1 MRKNAHMAYT
11 FASRRDKSAAPAAK
25 LTELPRTLF
34 FRDLP
39 AELWDGLLVNIFDVS
54 ATAPQTLFN
63 LACVDTWLA
72 QHLRNTDTDGLWQT
86 LWNVYSSQVTYCATV
101 RKQKK
106 LEKEMQKAHKQMPKV
121 SQPAREIL
129 RLAGFRGCIF
139 CGSGHDHIFWR
150 LLVHCCRTCL
160 HSNLLSQKQLWD
172 NFALPAACFKDVSH
186 RDVGRRNHK
195 VKFYLYG
202 DILPILQKYYGV
214 NSFDDFKFKYNVEEL
229 KLQYSK

>member
-1 MRKNAHMAYT
+1 MAYT

-86 LWNVYSSQVTYCATV
+86 LWNV
-101 RKQKK
+101 
-106 LEKEMQKAHKQMPKV
+106 
-121 SQPAREIL
+121 
-129 RLAGFRGCIF
+129 
-139 CGSGHDHIFWR
+139 
-150 LLVHCCRTCL
+150 
-160 HSNLLSQKQLWD
+160 
-172 NFALPAACFKDVSH
+172 
-186 RDVGRRNHK
+186 
-195 VKFYLYG
+195 
-202 DILPILQKYYGV
+202 
-214 NSFDDFKFKYNVEEL
+214 
-229 KLQYSK
+229 